1 MGDRTWLGKFISL
14 DQIEEI
20 GYDSL
25 WTDTF
30 RYVNNASGLL
40 KTAVAARA
48 SRRLQRLQSVVARS
62 APPHGLSSY
71 KCSVVAQ

>member
-48 SRRLQRLQSVVARS
+48 
-62 APPHGLSSY
+62 
-71 KCSVVAQ
+71 